1 MAWLQLTADDKSP
14 ILLDSEKILFIKP
27 HAVGSHITLTISG
40 TNKEGRPTLKTATV
54 REDVAY
60 IGKLLK
66 AVVSR
71 RVP

>member
-1 MAWLQLTADDKSP
+1 MAWLQLTSDNNSP
-14 ILLDSEKILFIKP
+14 ILLDPEKILFIKP
-27 HAVGSHITLTISG
+27 HAVGSHITLTISAE
-40 TNKEGRPTLKTATV
+40 NKEGRTSLKTATV

-71 RVP
+71 RLP